1 VLSSFRALLICLIC
15 LVILPRRVSRWI
27 KRGDKQVTPMLSSK
41 LLPIETV
48 RSRLQDLR
56 AAGKTIVFTNGCFD
70 LLHVGHVR
78 YLAAAR
84 TAGDVLVVGLNSDR
98 SVQAIKGPERPIVP
112 EAQRAE
118 VLAGLECV
126 DYIVL
131 FDDPDPLQVIRTLDP
146 DFLVKG
152 QDWPEDRIV
161 GAEFVKS
168 RGGRVVRIAVVP
180 DASTSAIITRIL
192 ARYGCGKGAMPGS
205 GSEDM

>member
-1 VLSSFRALLICLIC
+1 M
-15 LVILPRRVSRWI
+15 VS
-27 KRGDKQVTPMLSSK
+27 LK
-41 LLPIETV
+41 LLPMETI

-84 TAGDVLVVGLNSDR
+84 AVGDVLVVGLNSDR

-118 VLAGLECV
+118 VLASLGCV

-131 FDDPDPLQVIRTLDP
+131 FDDPDPLRVICALEP
-146 DFLVKG
+146 DILVKG

-168 RGGRVVRIAVVP
+168 RGGRVVRVALVS
-180 DASTSAIITRIL
+180 DASTSVIIARIL
-192 ARYGCGKGAMPGS
+192 ARYGRPNGAVTGS
-205 GSEDM
+205 GLPGGM